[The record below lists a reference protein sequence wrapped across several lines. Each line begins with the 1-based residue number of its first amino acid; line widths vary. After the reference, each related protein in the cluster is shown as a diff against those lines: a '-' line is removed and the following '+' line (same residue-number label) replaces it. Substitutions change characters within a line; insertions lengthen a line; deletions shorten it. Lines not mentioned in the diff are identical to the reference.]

1 MSRHRRHEIEALVIG
16 LCLGASLVLAAW
28 VMFADVSVGVP
39 RDCVT
44 DCEALALADVNTELE
59 DQRWTAWW
67 VLFSLGL
74 FCGLW
79 LLWRMTTSQT
89 LWKEQDD

>member
-1 MSRHRRHEIEALVIG
+1 MVIG

-28 VMFADVSVGVP
+28 VMFVDVPVEVP
-39 RDCVT
+39 MNCIT
-44 DCEALALADVNTELE
+44 DCDALVLADVNTELE
-59 DQRWTAWW
+59 DRRWNAWW
-67 VLFSLGL
+67 ALFGLGL

-79 LLWRMTTSQT
+79 LLWRLATSQT